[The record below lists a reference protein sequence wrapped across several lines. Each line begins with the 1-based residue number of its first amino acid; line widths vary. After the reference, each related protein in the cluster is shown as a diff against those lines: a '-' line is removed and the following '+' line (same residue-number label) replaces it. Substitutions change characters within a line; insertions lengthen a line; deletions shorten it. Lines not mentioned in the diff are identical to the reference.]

1 MNLKTVL
8 AVLLGA
14 VLLFTACA
22 GLAEPSAASAQIPAL
37 KTAVNREN
45 LRDYD
50 FTEKALEYL
59 SVIAERFPDRSAPE
73 KAGNGPHEAA
83 GDWLIAELEACGYDR
98 TQIEEQ
104 PFTATNFY
112 GETVQGRNI
121 ILTVPGRRA
130 EQIIAG
136 AHYDGDGIGDNGSGT
151 ALLLAAAAGLA
162 DTRPEYTLRYIFFDA
177 EEFGKLGSTHYAGQM
192 SGEEIASTL
201 YMINLDALAFGDFCN
216 LYGGI
221 FGDSYNSDFIAVN
234 EDEPLPEPEQTEAY
248 EFAAGT
254 AEKLGFKVYRPA
266 DLDGYYDRNGRGMKV
281 EDGAFFTN
289 PWTAAHPAPENMLAP
304 SPAAFGASDHA
315 PFAEL
320 GIPYIYFEATNWWA
334 KGSDPWS
341 AYTGY
346 PETYDETLGD
356 GGQFMN
362 TRFDTLE
369 TLDRIFPGRAEQHYR
384 QYSPLLSALLLAC
397 PD

>member
-8 AVLLGA
+8 AVLLGT

-73 KAGNGPHEAA
+73 KAGNSPHEAA

-162 DTRPEYTLRYIFFDA
+162 DTRPE
-177 EEFGKLGSTHYAGQM
+177 
-192 SGEEIASTL
+192 
-201 YMINLDALAFGDFCN
+201 
-216 LYGGI
+216 
-221 FGDSYNSDFIAVN
+221 
-234 EDEPLPEPEQTEAY
+234 
-248 EFAAGT
+248 
-254 AEKLGFKVYRPA
+254 
-266 DLDGYYDRNGRGMKV
+266 
-281 EDGAFFTN
+281 
-289 PWTAAHPAPENMLAP
+289 
-304 SPAAFGASDHA
+304 
-315 PFAEL
+315 
-320 GIPYIYFEATNWWA
+320 
-334 KGSDPWS
+334 
-341 AYTGY
+341 
-346 PETYDETLGD
+346 
-356 GGQFMN
+356 
-362 TRFDTLE
+362 
-369 TLDRIFPGRAEQHYR
+369 
-384 QYSPLLSALLLAC
+384 
-397 PD
+397 

>member
-1 MNLKTVL
+1 
-8 AVLLGA
+8 
-14 VLLFTACA
+14 
-22 GLAEPSAASAQIPAL
+22 
-37 KTAVNREN
+37 
-45 LRDYD
+45 
-50 FTEKALEYL
+50 
-59 SVIAERFPDRSAPE
+59 
-73 KAGNGPHEAA
+73 
-83 GDWLIAELEACGYDR
+83 
-98 TQIEEQ
+98 
-104 PFTATNFY
+104 
-112 GETVQGRNI
+112 
-121 ILTVPGRRA
+121 
-130 EQIIAG
+130 
-136 AHYDGDGIGDNGSGT
+136 
-151 ALLLAAAAGLA
+151 
-162 DTRPEYTLRYIFFDA
+162 
-177 EEFGKLGSTHYAGQM
+177 M

-266 DLDGYYDRNGRGMKV
+266 DLDGYYDRNGRGMEV

>member
-112 GETVQGRNI
+112 GETVQ
-121 ILTVPGRRA
+121 
-130 EQIIAG
+130 
-136 AHYDGDGIGDNGSGT
+136 
-151 ALLLAAAAGLA
+151 
-162 DTRPEYTLRYIFFDA
+162 
-177 EEFGKLGSTHYAGQM
+177 
-192 SGEEIASTL
+192 
-201 YMINLDALAFGDFCN
+201 
-216 LYGGI
+216 
-221 FGDSYNSDFIAVN
+221 
-234 EDEPLPEPEQTEAY
+234 
-248 EFAAGT
+248 
-254 AEKLGFKVYRPA
+254 
-266 DLDGYYDRNGRGMKV
+266 
-281 EDGAFFTN
+281 
-289 PWTAAHPAPENMLAP
+289 
-304 SPAAFGASDHA
+304 
-315 PFAEL
+315 
-320 GIPYIYFEATNWWA
+320 
-334 KGSDPWS
+334 
-341 AYTGY
+341 
-346 PETYDETLGD
+346 
-356 GGQFMN
+356 
-362 TRFDTLE
+362 
-369 TLDRIFPGRAEQHYR
+369 
-384 QYSPLLSALLLAC
+384 
-397 PD
+397 